1 MNDASAA
8 VAYLTTGAN
17 LIRVTE
23 LVKNVIYPSCVST
36 SSAYCAGLKFCL
48 HINPYNYFFP
58 IFQCFGKSAHVTHCN
73 FFPNMP
79 TKKSLSHFS
88 VFRQIFDG

>member
-48 HINPYNYFFP
+48 HINPYNYFFR
-58 IFQCFGKSAHVTHCN
+58 F
-73 FFPNMP
+73 
-79 TKKSLSHFS
+79 FS
-88 VFRQIFDG
+88 VLENRRMLLIVIFFQICPRKNP